1 MTMMKTQLTMAR
13 LMDRGPALA
22 PEVEI
27 VSKMRDGIHRYTYED
42 LGKRARKL
50 ANGLTSLGV
59 KPGDRVA
66 TFAWNSYRHLELY
79 YAVPCMGAVLHT
91 LNLRLSPVDLEYI
104 INHAEDT
111 VICVDDELLP
121 LLERLAGKMPT
132 VRQFVVMSNSGN
144 YTTSL
149 SPVADY
155 EKLLANASEEYT
167 WPDLDEDSPLGLCY
181 TSGTTGNPKGVM
193 YTHRSNYLHTV
204 TGGLPDFLG
213 LTRSDTVMAAVPMF
227 HANAWG
233 LPYTGCMLGVKQ
245 VFPGSSMDGPSICQ
259 LLQDEKVTFTAGV
272 PTIWLGVMN
281 ELMANRDKYDLSNL
295 RAMLC
300 GGSAP
305 PRAMIEWFES
315 NLGVE
320 FIHAWGMTETSPLG
334 CVNHLKPKMSTWT
347 AAEKLDVKQRAGI
360 TAPGLEIR
368 IADDTGNEVI
378 HDGVSMG
385 RLLIR
390 GPWIAS
396 SYYKDAAPE
405 KFPDGWL
412 DTGDV
417 ATIDAEGYMAI
428 ADRSKDLV
436 KSGGEWISSV
446 DLENAIMAVPGV
458 AEAAVIAVNHPR
470 WQERPLACVVAKP
483 GAEVTK
489 AQIYDHLGKQF
500 AKWWMPDDIVFIDTV
515 PKTSVGK
522 FDKKV
527 LRQKYADYELP
538 VGEARSGG
546 D

>member
-13 LMDRGPALA
+13 LMERGPMLA

-27 VSKMRDGIHRYTYED
+27 VSKMRDQVHRYTYHD
-42 LGKRARKL
+42 LGRRSRRL
-50 ANGLTSLGV
+50 ANALTAIGV
-59 KPGDRVA
+59 QPGDRVA
-66 TFAWNSYRHLELY
+66 TLAWNSYRHLELY

-91 LNLRLSPVDLEYI
+91 LNLRLSAVDIEYI
-104 INHAEDT
+104 VNHAEDR
-111 VICVDDELLP
+111 VIFVDEELLP
-121 LLERLAGKMPT
+121 LLEKLAGKIPT
-132 VRQFVVMSNSGN
+132 VKQFVVMSNTGTSA
-144 YTTSL
+144 TSL
-149 SPVADY
+149 SPVLDY
-155 EKLLANASEEYT
+155 EELLGQVSDEFT

-181 TSGTTGNPKGVM
+181 TSGTTGHPKGVM

-204 TGGLPDFLG
+204 TGTLPDFLG
-213 LTRSDTVMAAVPMF
+213 LTRTDTVMAAVPMF

-233 LPYTGCMLGVKQ
+233 LPYTACMLGVKQ
-245 VFPGSSMDGPSICQ
+245 VFPGASMDGPSICQ

-281 ELMANRDKYDLSNL
+281 ELQANPGKYDLSSL

-305 PRAMIEWFES
+305 PRAMIEWFEKQ
-315 NLGVE
+315 LGVE

-334 CVNHLKPKMSTWT
+334 CVNHLKPKMESWT
-347 AAEKLDVKQRAGI
+347 DEQKLDVKQRAGI
-360 TAPGLEIR
+360 IAPGLEIR
-368 IADDTGNEVI
+368 ITDDDGNEVA

-396 SYYKDAAPE
+396 SYYKDPAIE
-405 KFPDGWL
+405 KFPQGWL
-412 DTGDV
+412 DTGDI

-458 AEAAVIAVNHPR
+458 AEAAVIAINHPR
-470 WQERPLACVVAKP
+470 WQERPLACVVPKP
-483 GAEVTK
+483 GADLTK
-489 AQIYDHLGKQF
+489 QQIYDFLEKRF
-500 AKWWMPDDIVFIDTV
+500 AKWWMPDDIIFIDAV

-527 LRQKYADYELP
+527 LRQTYSDYELP
-538 VGEARSGG
+538 AGEAEPR
-546 D
+546 